1 MGCGTG
7 CDQGGDAVNAPYR
20 TDAFGRSPETLDRL
34 AYDIHELVA
43 GVERRRNARRDAR
56 AHVRRLLDEA
66 KNFRRMLLVAHRVG
80 AVHIREYED
89 VARASAHD
97 CCEAFRR
104 ELYPNLK

>member
-1 MGCGTG
+1 MNI
-7 CDQGGDAVNAPYR
+7 AHRVNI
-20 TDAFGRSPETLDRL
+20 FGHSPEVIDRL
-34 AYDIHELVA
+34 AYEIHELVA

-56 AHVRRLLDEA
+56 AHVWRLLEEA
-66 KNFRRMLLVAHRVG
+66 KGFRRMLLVAHQVG

-104 ELYPNLK
+104 ELYPQLRLPRK

>member
-1 MGCGTG
+1 MS
-7 CDQGGDAVNAPYR
+7 APYR
-20 TDAFGRSPETLDRL
+20 MDVFGRSPEVLDRL
-34 AYDIHELVA
+34 EHDIHELVTRA
-43 GVERRRNARRDAR
+43 ARRQSERRDAR
-56 AHVRRLLDEA
+56 THVWRLLDEA
-66 KNFRRMLLVAHRVG
+66 KNFRRMLVVAHCVG